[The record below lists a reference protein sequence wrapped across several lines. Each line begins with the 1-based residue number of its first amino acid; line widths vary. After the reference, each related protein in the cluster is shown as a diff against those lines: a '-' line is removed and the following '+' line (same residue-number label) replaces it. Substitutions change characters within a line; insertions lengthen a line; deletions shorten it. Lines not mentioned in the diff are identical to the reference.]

1 MMTHLFSFRS
11 TKGQATT
18 EVVLLFPLFLIFILF
33 IIKIFGL
40 LILSQKMEI
49 AGFYA
54 ARRFQLQSHETDYY
68 ANTWD
73 RRFLKK
79 DIQEKVEN
87 YLGFNNPGMRKFLS
101 LSELKMDIE
110 TSGTWTKVVMTA
122 HTRPPRIRFLCNYN
136 KDQVCERDAKCLKG
150 YAFLCETGGQV
161 EIIKYV
167 GHNERPAPYQRP
179 EGR

>member
-1 MMTHLFSFRS
+1 MMKHLFSFRS

>member
-1 MMTHLFSFRS
+1 M
-11 TKGQATT
+11 
-18 EVVLLFPLFLIFILF
+18 
-33 IIKIFGL
+33 
-40 LILSQKMEI
+40 
-49 AGFYA
+49 
-54 ARRFQLQSHETDYY
+54 
-68 ANTWD
+68 
-73 RRFLKK
+73 
-79 DIQEKVEN
+79 EN